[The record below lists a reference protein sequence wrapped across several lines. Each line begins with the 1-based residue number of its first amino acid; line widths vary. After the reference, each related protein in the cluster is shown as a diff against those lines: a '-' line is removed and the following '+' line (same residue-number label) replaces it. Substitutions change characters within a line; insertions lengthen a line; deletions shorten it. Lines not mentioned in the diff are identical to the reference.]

1 MPYFKSAIDSAEF
14 VAGRIPHSEIN
25 RIMPDYDTLL
35 KQICELLDA
44 LVEEDIE
51 LREESD
57 FVADLGFDSL
67 KVMKLLEKVE
77 DHYDIS
83 IPLNI
88 LPDIQTIK
96 DFVLQ
101 LEKLMVS

>member
-1 MPYFKSAIDSAEF
+1 MQ
-14 VAGRIPHSEIN
+14 
-25 RIMPDYDTLL
+25 DYDTLL
-35 KQICELLDA
+35 KQICELLDT
-44 LVEEDIE
+44 LVEEDVE

-101 LEKLMVS
+101 LEKTDGLVISLKSTLFYESLLYLVFSV

>member
-1 MPYFKSAIDSAEF
+1 MQ
-14 VAGRIPHSEIN
+14 
-25 RIMPDYDTLL
+25 DYDTLL
-35 KQICELLDA
+35 KQICELLEP
-44 LVEEDIE
+44 LVEEDVG

-101 LEKLMVS
+101 LEKLMVSE

>member
-1 MPYFKSAIDSAEF
+1 
-14 VAGRIPHSEIN
+14 
-25 RIMPDYDTLL
+25 
-35 KQICELLDA
+35 
-44 LVEEDIE
+44 

-88 LPDIQTIK
+88 LPDIRTIK